1 MRIWKCKDCAK
12 KEERILMKK
21 RILCMVLAGVMLV
34 GTVCAINN
42 YTVEAPPAGIF
53 GTPTSVITTV
63 VGDNVNEAAVDK
75 SKNSALIPPE
85 FGSPTSNLRNS
96 GEPLTP
102 NLASPYV
109 DAVTGTTI
117 VGNTSASG
125 VTVTTTTQNTIVNTV
140 PGTVYEGS
148 GGYYPGE
155 SFTAVMSSMYYSG
168 GHIATLKIPTIGVN
182 VKVYEGTTDSVL
194 SKGVGHFK
202 DTSIWNGNVC
212 IAGHNRGVNS
222 YFGEIHE
229 LDYGDAI
236 KLTTRKGTR
245 TYEVFSVRK
254 ISVNDTSSLQGTYE
268 NIITLIT
275 CVKNQSDYY
284 RWCVQAREI

>member
-1 MRIWKCKDCAK
+1 MNK
-12 KEERILMKK
+12 K
-21 RILCMVLAGVMLV
+21 ILCMLLTGVMLA
-34 GTVCAINN
+34 GTVCAANH
-42 YTVEAPPAGIF
+42 YTVEAPSAGIF
-53 GTPTSVITTV
+53 GTPTSVTTTL
-63 VGDNVNEAAVDK
+63 VGNNTNEAVIDK

-155 SFTAVMSSMYYSG
+155 SFTAVTSSMYYSG

-212 IAGHNRGVNS
+212 IAGHNRGVKS

-229 LDYGDAI
+229 LDYGDTI

-254 ISVNDTSSLQGTYE
+254 ILVNDTSSLQGAYE
-268 NIITLIT
+268 NMITLIT
-275 CVKNQSDYY
+275 CVKTQSDYY

>member
-1 MRIWKCKDCAK
+1 MRIWKCKDCTK

-21 RILCMVLAGVMLV
+21 ILCMVLAGIILA
-34 GTVCAINN
+34 GTVCAANH
-42 YTVEAPPAGIF
+42 YTVEAPSAGIF
-53 GTPTSVITTV
+53 GTPTSVTTTL
-63 VGDNVNEAAVDK
+63 VGNNTNEAVIDK

-102 NLASPYV
+102 NLASPYTEPV
-109 DAVTGTTI
+109 SGVT
-117 VGNTSASG
+117 VSGNTSSGG
-125 VTVTTTTQNTIVNTV
+125 VTVTTTTQSAVTTPAPDSIYVGND
-140 PGTVYEGS
+140 E
-148 GGYYPGE
+148 YYYGE
-155 SFTAVMSSMYYSG
+155 SFTKVTSGMYYSG
-168 GHIATLKIPTIGVN
+168 GHIATLKIPTLGVN

-222 YFGEIHE
+222 YFGEIHK
-229 LDYGDAI
+229 LDYGDTI
-236 KLTTRKGTR
+236 KLTTKKGTR
-245 TYEVFSVRK
+245 TYEVYSVRK

-268 NIITLIT
+268 NMITLIT
-275 CVKNQSDYY
+275 CVKTQSDYY

>member
-1 MRIWKCKDCAK
+1 
-12 KEERILMKK
+12 MKK
-21 RILCMVLAGVMLV
+21 RILCIVLAGVILAGSV
-34 GTVCAINN
+34 GAVNN
-42 YTVEAPPAGIF
+42 YMVEAPPAGIF
-53 GTPTSVITTV
+53 GTPTSVTTTV

-102 NLASPYV
+102 NLASQYV
-109 DAVTGTTI
+109 DVVTETTI

-125 VTVTTTTQNTIVNTV
+125 VTVTTTQNTIVNTV
-140 PGTVYEGS
+140 PGTVHEGS
-148 GGYYPGE
+148 NGYYPGE
-155 SFTAVMSSMYYSG
+155 SFTAVTSGMYYSG
-168 GHIATLKIPTIGVN
+168 GHIATLKIPMIGVN
-182 VKVYEGTTDSVL
+182 VKVYEGATDSVL

-222 YFGEIHE
+222 YFGEIHK
-229 LDYGDAI
+229 LDYGDTI

-254 ISVNDTSSLQGTYE
+254 ISVNDTSRLQGTYE
-268 NIITLIT
+268 NMITLIT

-284 RWCVQAREI
+284 RWCVQAREV